1 MKLSST
7 FREEMTQ
14 IVSGRPVTLDRSFM
28 FRFVFFKDG
37 ISVRSI
43 FLDVSDQSCEMY
55 LFTNSVEAIWMLHR
69 HWETRL
75 YKRGSG

>member
-1 MKLSST
+1 
-7 FREEMTQ
+7 
-14 IVSGRPVTLDRSFM
+14 M

-43 FLDVSDQSCEMY
+43 FLDVSDQSCEMC
-55 LFTNSVEAIWMLHR
+55 LLTNSVEAIWMVHR

>member
-1 MKLSST
+1 
-7 FREEMTQ
+7 
-14 IVSGRPVTLDRSFM
+14 M

-55 LFTNSVEAIWMLHR
+55 LFTNSVEAIWMLHQ